1 MAKNKTKNYRDMLRR
16 FNMEYGASST
26 KLEGWQSLCEDC
38 GVRIGSSITQCKKV
52 CCSPRENWA
61 NH

>member
-16 FNMEYGASST
+16 FNVEYGASST

-52 CCSPRENWA
+52 CCSP
-61 NH
+61 